1 MSKYRDVTSYN
12 LAVKI
17 RSHKTI
23 LVEGPTDKSVISS
36 FFLQRNYETGD
47 SDRFVVDDI
56 SIISNDPELAG
67 LGNRERVL
75 AVAGRL
81 KTNSKLGYLVDREW
95 DEINFQNLN
104 ELSPVPTTSN
114 TFITQGHSIENYWFQ
129 SSAAISFLQQAF
141 PASINADFL
150 RDVEQHFPKIILFA
164 AAFSIAAKQGEV
176 IQRTDDLLTY
186 SDIIVDANSLMLNP
200 EFNLKL
206 QERRSNFDIVSA
218 FNEQAAILNS
228 ESHEKLRWVCHG
240 HLGEQ
245 AIRACIASLA
255 VKNSVNIIAVN
266 EIERGDKTGKFK
278 HDAKF
283 IASCSRA
290 ETHPLD
296 ELLGWIKSTQ

>member
-23 LVEGPTDKSVISS
+23 LVEGSTDKSVISS

-75 AVAGRL
+75 AVARRL
-81 KTNSKLGYLVDREW
+81 TSNSKLGYLVDREW
-95 DEINFQNLN
+95 DEINFQKLN

-114 TFITQGHSIENYWFQ
+114 TFITHGHSIENYWFQ
-129 SSAAISFLQQAF
+129 SGAAISFLQQAF
-141 PASINADFL
+141 PANINADFL
-150 RDVEQHFPKIILFA
+150 RDVEQRFPKIILFA
-164 AAFSIAAKQGEV
+164 AAFSIAAKQGEI
-176 IQRTDDLLTY
+176 IQRTDDLLAYT
-186 SDIIVDANSLMLNP
+186 DIIVDADSLSLNP
-200 EFNLKL
+200 AFNLKL
-206 QERRSNFDIVSA
+206 QTRQSNFDMVSA
-218 FNEQAAILNS
+218 FNEQVAILIP
-228 ESHEKLRWVCHG
+228 ESHEDLRWVCHG

-245 AIRACIASLA
+245 AIRACIASIA
-255 VKNSVNIIAVN
+255 VKNSVSISAAN

-283 IASCSRA
+283 IASCSRD

-296 ELLGWIKSTQ
+296 ELLGWIKSAQ